1 MLALAAADAVAVVLF
16 GTLYAVAG
24 ARVLPQ
30 LAFVAC
36 LGVLFVLMTALWVR
50 TEARHRRLTPVRRLG
65 RVVIGLLIVF
75 VATPVIVLGPLFWLA
90 EQLPVE
96 AGLHAA
102 QGGVMALGRLRQR
115 HRDAGGGD
123 SLGVRRARGARRA
136 FESVTPPSGRISA

>member
-30 LAFVAC
+30 VAFVAC
-36 LGVLFVLMTALWVR
+36 LTVLFVLMTAVWVR
-50 TEARHRRLTPVRRLG
+50 TEARHRRLAPVRRLG
-65 RVVIGLLIVF
+65 RVVIGLLIVL
-75 VATPVIVLGPLFWLA
+75 VATPVIVLGPLFWLV

-102 QGGVMALGRLRQR
+102 QGGIMALVLIALVLVVFVNVTGMLVAVIRSVFGER
-115 HRDAGGGD
+115 A
-123 SLGVRRARGARRA
+123 VRGER
-136 FESVTPPSGRISA
+136 SNP